1 MSITSYIEKEI
12 SMHPSFSSQDLF
24 KLVYQAS
31 FGREHIMGEKAYA
44 YLEEEYNSV
53 SEKDIALYEAISDDY
68 IRVNLASW
76 KYNKLSLQ
84 WLKNLFF
91 LDDISKKDE
100 NKLFYEYLEEVD
112 ESVHNQALDIDINEY
127 DEYKSAYLT
136 KGLHPVHHSDSYREK
151 EEPHY
156 RLIPRCFE
164 RVIKILLSMNS
175 CGKRRK
181 IIAIDGRA
189 ASGKTTIAEVLSK
202 VLDAPVVHMDDF
214 FLPLEKRTA
223 ERLSEPGGNID
234 YERFIEEVSSKI
246 NDKKALSYGVFD
258 CSEMRI
264 KENREISLDGYLIIE
279 GSYSHHPKF
288 GEYADYY
295 VFSDVNEESQLDRIL
310 RRNGEK
316 MLEIFKSR
324 WIPMEERYFEAFS
337 IKDNADLIL

>member
-12 SMHPSFSSQDLF
+12 SLHPSFSSQDLF

-53 SEKDIALYEAISDDY
+53 SEKDIALHEAISDDY

-84 WLKNLFF
+84 WLEKLFF
-91 LDDISKKDE
+91 LDNISQKDG

-112 ESVHNQALDIDINEY
+112 ESIHNQALDIDINEY

-136 KGLHPVHHSDSYREK
+136 KGLHPVHHSDSYREQ

-156 RLIPRCFE
+156 RLMPRCFE
-164 RVIKILLSMNS
+164 RVIQILLAINS

-202 VLDAPVVHMDDF
+202 VLDAPSVHMDDF

-223 ERLSEPGGNID
+223 ERLSEPGGNVD
-234 YERFIEEVSSKI
+234 YERFGKEVISS
-246 NDKKALSYGVFD
+246 LSEDAFSYDIFD

-264 KENREISLDGYLIIE
+264 NGKRRIDFREYLIIE
-279 GSYSHHPKF
+279 GSYSHHPYF
-288 GEYADYY
+288 SDYADLY
-295 VFSDVNEESQLDRIL
+295 VFSDINPDTQKERIL
-310 RRNGEK
+310 KRNGEK
-316 MLEIFKSR
+316 MLEMFTSR
-324 WIPMEERYFEAFS
+324 WIPMEEGYFEAFS